1 MGCGAASGF
10 VTGAL
15 VGAIGAV
22 RYNIDDEFA
31 WNSVDEK
38 VLEYGNDN
46 NRLADAAKYVSSGD
60 YEVSFDDLAKTQ
72 YNPLEGKQGTVNF
85 NSSDYIINGKFDAER
100 FYYAAY
106 HEGGHN
112 DMLNSAF
119 QNKRISEIGN
129 SMNEWALSTSNFRY
143 DQHRYAQEFLLTDQS
158 RIPRFNNWSE
168 QTTNFIN
175 DLHKKALENDY
186 KSMLFD
192 YISWGY

>member
-31 WNSVDEK
+31 WNSVDKK

-85 NSSDYIINGKFDAER
+85 NSSDYIMKEFI
-100 FYYAAY
+100 
-106 HEGGHN
+106 
-112 DMLNSAF
+112 MICL
-119 QNKRISEIGN
+119 I
-129 SMNEWALSTSNFRY
+129 ALFKIKEY
-143 DQHRYAQEFLLTDQS
+143 Q
-158 RIPRFNNWSE
+158 
-168 QTTNFIN
+168 
-175 DLHKKALENDY
+175 
-186 KSMLFD
+186 KSVTQ
-192 YISWGY
+192 